1 MLAQDK
7 NRDNTQQNTPA
18 DRVWLHAD
26 DCRLD
31 DFIASLD
38 QTTRAEDYPLA
49 ERIEQNVPIYDGRN
63 VTALTAAARA
73 DLQAELVEAM
83 LEGPGIVV
91 FSGAFDDRALGEA
104 TARFHEMIAAQR
116 ESGTAGGDHFAKP
129 GANDRVWRV
138 QQKLAERDP
147 AAYVDYYANS
157 VIELI
162 SEAWLGPMYQV
173 TSDLNVVN
181 PGGDAQSAHRDYH
194 LGFMSTEQAER
205 FPAHIHRFAS
215 QLTLQGAVAH
225 CDMPVE
231 SGPTL
236 YLPYSQRYELGFLAT
251 GRPEFQRYFT
261 EHHVQL
267 PLAAG
272 DAVFFNPALFHAAGS
287 NRSADI
293 RRMANLLQISSAFG
307 RAMGSLDRA
316 RMCRSVYAELCRRE
330 SDGAHDTV
338 VRAAKATAE
347 GYGFPT
353 NLDRDQ
359 PTAGMAPETQCELL
373 IRAVGEQLDAATFE
387 SQLAAQLERRQID

>member
-1 MLAQDK
+1 MLAQDH
-7 NRDNTQQNTPA
+7 TPESTPS
-18 DRVWLHAD
+18 DRVWLNPEN
-26 DCRLD
+26 CRLD
-31 DFIASLD
+31 DFVASINH
-38 QTTRAEDYPLA
+38 TTRAEDYPRA
-49 ERIEQNVPIYDGRN
+49 QRIEKNVPVYHAGGIA
-63 VTALTAAARA
+63 ALAPADRRA
-73 DLQAELVEAM
+73 LQAEIAEA
-83 LEGPGIVV
+83 LLDGPGIVV
-91 FSGAFDDRALGEA
+91 FSDAFDEA
-104 TARFHEMIAAQR
+104 SIAETTARFNEMIAEQR
-116 ESGTAGGDHFAKP
+116 EAGVASGDHFARP

-138 QQKLAERDP
+138 QQKLADRDP
-147 AAYVDYYANS
+147 AAYVDYYANPAL
-157 VIELI
+157 ELI
-162 SEAWLGPMYQV
+162 CEAWLGPMYQV

-181 PGGDAQSAHRDYH
+181 PGGEAQSAHRDYH
-194 LGFMSTEQAER
+194 LGFMSTEQAAC

-225 CDMPVE
+225 CDMPLE

-261 EHHVQL
+261 ENHVQL
-267 PLAAG
+267 RLAAG

-287 NRSADI
+287 NRSVDI

-316 RMCRSVYAELCRRE
+316 RMCRAIYAELCHRE
-330 SDGAHDTV
+330 RDRQHETV

-359 PTAGMAPETQCELL
+359 PTAGLAPETQCELL

-387 SQLAAQLERRQID
+387 SQLAAQLERRQVD

>member
-1 MLAQDK
+1 MLA
-7 NRDNTQQNTPA
+7 RDNTAQSSPS
-18 DRVWLHAD
+18 DRVWLHAE
-26 DCRLD
+26 DCRLE
-31 DFIASLD
+31 DFVASID
-38 QTTRAEDYPLA
+38 RTTRPEDYPLA
-49 ERIEQNVPIYDGRN
+49 ERIEQNVPVYNGRY
-63 VTALTAAARA
+63 VADLTPDERA
-73 DLQAELVEAM
+73 PLQAELVEAM
-83 LEGPGIVV
+83 LDGPGIVV
-91 FSGAFDDRALGEA
+91 FSGAFDDESIAE
-104 TARFHEMIAAQR
+104 TSARFNEMIAEQHEA
-116 ESGTAGGDHFAKP
+116 GVAGGDHFAKP
-129 GANDRVWRV
+129 GANDRIWRV

-147 AAYVDYYANS
+147 TAYVDYYANP
-157 VIELI
+157 VLELI
-162 SEAWLGPMYQV
+162 CEAWLGPMYQV

-181 PGGDAQSAHRDYH
+181 PGGQAQSAHRDYH

-236 YLPYSQRYELGFLAT
+236 YLPYSQRYELGFLAS
-251 GRPEFQRYFT
+251 GRPELQRYFT
-261 EHHVQL
+261 DNHVQL

-307 RAMGSLDRA
+307 RAMGILDRE
-316 RMCRSVYAELCRRE
+316 RMCRAIYAELCQRDR
-330 SDGAHDTV
+330 DGQRDKV
-338 VRAAKATAE
+338 VRAARATAE

-373 IRAVGEQLDAATFE
+373 IRAVGEQLDKATFE
-387 SQLAAQLERRQID
+387 SQLTAQLERRQVN

>member
-1 MLAQDK
+1 MLAHDK
-7 NRDNTQQNTPA
+7 TQHTTPA

-31 DFIASLD
+31 DFVASLD
-38 QTTRAEDYPLA
+38 RTTRAEDYPLA
-49 ERIEQNVPIYDGRN
+49 ARIERNVPIYDGRH
-63 VTALTAAARA
+63 VAELSADDRA
-73 DLQAELVEAM
+73 DLQAELAEAM
-83 LEGPGIVV
+83 LEGPGIIV
-91 FSGAFDDRALGEA
+91 FSGAFGRATLDRA
-104 TARFHEMIAAQR
+104 TARFQEMIDAQHAA
-116 ESGTAGGDHFAKP
+116 GTAGGDHFAKP

-138 QQKLAERDP
+138 QQKLAECDA
-147 AAYVDYYANS
+147 AAYVDYYANP

-194 LGFMSTEQAER
+194 LGFMSTAQAER
-205 FPAHIHRFAS
+205 FPAHVHRFAS

-225 CDMPVE
+225 CDMPLE

-251 GRPEFQRYFT
+251 GKPEFQRYFT

-307 RAMGSLDRA
+307 RAMGILDRA
-316 RMCRSVYAELCRRE
+316 RMCRAIYSELRQR
-330 SDGAHDTV
+330 DPKTV

-359 PTAGMAPETQCELL
+359 PTAGLAPETQCELL
-373 IRAVGEQLDAATFE
+373 IRAVGESLDAATFE
-387 SQLAAQLERRQID
+387 AQLAAQLERREAG

>member
-1 MLAQDK
+1 MLAH
-7 NRDNTQQNTPA
+7 DNNHNAKTKTTPA
-18 DRVWLHAD
+18 DRVWLHAE
-26 DCRLD
+26 DCKLE
-31 DFIASLD
+31 DFVASLGR
-38 QTTRAEDYPLA
+38 TTRPEDYPLA
-49 ERIEQNVPIYDGRN
+49 ERIEQNVPVYDGRN
-63 VTALTAAARA
+63 IATLNAEARA
-73 DLQAELVEAM
+73 DLQAELAEAM
-83 LEGPGIVV
+83 LDGPGIVV
-91 FSGAFDDRALGEA
+91 FSGAFDARSLDDT
-104 TARFHEMIAAQR
+104 TACFQQMIVEQHAA
-116 ESGTAGGDHFAKP
+116 GTAGGDHFAKP

-147 AAYVDYYANS
+147 AAYVDYYANP

-307 RAMGSLDRA
+307 RAMGMLDRA
-316 RMCRSVYAELCRRE
+316 RMCRAIYAELCQRE
-330 SDGAHDTV
+330 RNSNHDTV

-359 PTAGMAPETQCELL
+359 PTAGLAPETQCELL
-373 IRAVGEQLDAATFE
+373 IRAVGEQLDAAAFE
-387 SQLAAQLERRQID
+387 AELVAQLERRQAD